1 MAIDVIEEIKFDTK
15 TETTKK
21 NDKQVVLDNRIKV
34 GVLNN
39 KGGKSNIITIPENS
53 RKGNTLILGSKLS
66 GKSTYILPYLAKQDI
81 QRKNAGCTF
90 IVSKKDLAYT
100 LYAIAKMESKKKVH
114 LIKPSCDV
122 VLANKLLWDTNDYD
136 YDEIKEI
143 IDFKEV
149 IKKKEIVIIDME
161 NSKYHQGAIRA
172 VAKLLIQLQT
182 DMQDVA
188 STIKRDHFVYL
199 DDAQYYLPFIDT
211 LLNHGDDYNVSTTL
225 FMQGRNQFKIY
236 GEDYTGLMD
245 NNVRNYI
252 LMNGINFDDA
262 QYFAP
267 MFGITHNEFLQ
278 RRTGSISIA
287 HVDQHGSMKFIPSCD
302 VLKISRNEMEKI
314 EARAKKERKKFV
326 KESNASERKI
336 PLSIE
341 EKRGFNALEF
351 EEVKKEKQTIVKVA
365 KEEVAEPLVKEQ
377 VITQKM
383 VDEPV
388 IEQLPDLTLDTVEE
402 NNKPM
407 FPDLGIEEETFSSE
421 FDIEVNIEEPDFDLE
436 NVVEEL
442 DLGTGETEE
451 VIAEEFSIEI
461 QETIQDIQEEDDDEI
476 IHLDKPSM
484 VSNENIYNEPPRRQT
499 FAPRRRSEI
508 ERECV
513 KDFYDAI
520 LGNKLGGSR
529 F

>member
-1 MAIDVIEEIKFDTK
+1 MTIDTIEEIKFETK
-15 TETTKK
+15 PETTKK

-39 KGGKSNIITIPENS
+39 KGGKSNVITIPENS

-136 YDEIKEI
+136 YDEIREI

-211 LLNHGDDYNVSTTL
+211 LLNHGDDYNVSSTL

-267 MFGITHNEFLQ
+267 MFGITHNKFLQ
-278 RRTGSISIA
+278 RRTGSISVA
-287 HVDQHGSMKFIPSCD
+287 YVDQQGSMKFIPSCD

-341 EKRGFNALEF
+341 ERRGFNALEF
-351 EEVKKEKQTIVKVA
+351 EEDKKEKKTVVQIV
-365 KEEVAEPLVKEQ
+365 KEEVETPVQEQSLEPKT
-377 VITQKM
+377 VI
-383 VDEPV
+383 EPV
-388 IEQLPDLTLDTVEE
+388 IEQLPDLMIDSTEE
-402 NNKPM
+402 EQPM
-407 FPDLGIEEETFSSE
+407 LPDLGIEEETFSSE
-421 FDIEVNIEEPDFDLE
+421 FNMEIDIEEPDFGLSEVVEDLDLE
-436 NVVEEL
+436 IGDTEDVTNVINVEE
-442 DLGTGETEE
+442 
-451 VIAEEFSIEI
+451 SK
-461 QETIQDIQEEDDDEI
+461 ETIEEAEDDDEEVI
-476 IHLDKPSM
+476 LMSKPSM
-484 VSNENIYNEPPRRQT
+484 TSQENIYNESPRRQT

>member
-1 MAIDVIEEIKFDTK
+1 MTIDKIEEIKFEANK
-15 TETTKK
+15 EPVKK
-21 NDKQVVLDNRIKV
+21 NDKPMVLDNRIKV
-34 GVLNN
+34 GVVSN
-39 KGGKSNIITIPENS
+39 KGSKSSVITIPENS

-100 LYAIAKMESKKKVH
+100 LYAISKMESKKKVH
-114 LIKPSCDV
+114 LIKPSCDIT
-122 VLANKLLWDTNDYD
+122 LANKLLWDTNDYD
-136 YDEIKEI
+136 YEEIKEV

-161 NSKYHQGAIRA
+161 NSRYHQGAVRA

-188 STIKRDHFVYL
+188 STIKRDHFVYI
-199 DDAQYYLPFIDT
+199 DDAQFYLPFIDT
-211 LLNHGDDYNVSTTL
+211 LLNHGDDYNMSTTL

-236 GEDYTGLMD
+236 GEDYTSLMD

-267 MFGITHNEFLQ
+267 MFGVSHTDFLQ
-278 RRTGSISIA
+278 RKTGSISIA
-287 HVDQHGSMKFIPSCD
+287 HVDQHGSMKFLPSCE
-302 VLKISRNEMEKI
+302 VLKISRSEMEKI

-326 KESNASERKI
+326 KESNATERKI

-341 EKRGFNALEF
+341 ERKGFSVLVF
-351 EEVKKEKQTIVKVA
+351 EDEKKNISVVENKIKEVVEAPKKEVVAQQEIVKEIIEPIQETEA
-365 KEEVAEPLVKEQ
+365 MEINLLETEEP
-377 VITQKM
+377 M
-383 VDEPV
+383 
-388 IEQLPDLTLDTVEE
+388 LPDLGV
-402 NNKPM
+402 
-407 FPDLGIEEETFSSE
+407 EEETFVSE
-421 FDIEVNIEEPDFDLE
+421 FEMEIDIEEPDFGL
-436 NVVEEL
+436 
-442 DLGTGETEE
+442 
-451 VIAEEFSIEI
+451 
-461 QETIQDIQEEDDDEI
+461 ETIDDTLLEVEIEDVDMPGLELETTFDEKLEEDDDEEVI
-476 IHLDKPSM
+476 LMSKPSM
-484 VSNENIYNEPPRRQT
+484 VSEENIYRETPRKQT

>member
-1 MAIDVIEEIKFDTK
+1 MTIDKIEEIKFETK

-34 GVLNN
+34 GVMSNKNN
-39 KGGKSNIITIPENS
+39 KSTIITIPENS

-122 VLANKLLWDTNDYD
+122 TLANKLLWDTNDYD
-136 YDEIKEI
+136 YDEIKEV

-161 NSKYHQGAIRA
+161 NSRYHQGAVRA

-188 STIKRDHFVYL
+188 STIKRDHFVYI
-199 DDAQYYLPFIDT
+199 DDAQFYLPFIDT
-211 LLNHGDDYNVSTTL
+211 LLNHGDDYNMSTTL

-236 GEDYTGLMD
+236 GEDYTSLMD

-267 MFGITHNEFLQ
+267 MFGVSHNDFLQ
-278 RRTGSISIA
+278 RKTGSISIA
-287 HVDQHGSMKFIPSCD
+287 HVDQHGSMKFIPSCE

-326 KESNASERKI
+326 KESNATERKI

-341 EKRGFNALEF
+341 EKKGFSVLVF
-351 EEVKKEKQTIVKVA
+351 EDEKKNVSIVERKA
-365 KEEVAEPLVKEQ
+365 KEV
-377 VITQKM
+377 
-383 VDEPV
+383 
-388 IEQLPDLTLDTVEE
+388 VEE
-402 NNKPM
+402 TKQESMVQEVVQDVVKTIQETDAIEINLMDNEEPM
-407 FPDLGIEEETFSSE
+407 LPDLGIEEETFVSE
-421 FDIEVNIEEPDFDLE
+421 FEMEIDIEEPDFGLE
-436 NVVEEL
+436 TIDDSLLEVEVEN
-442 DLGTGETEE
+442 TEVSEETFEEMAINETVEDDEDEE
-451 VIAEEFSIEI
+451 VILMS
-461 QETIQDIQEEDDDEI
+461 
-476 IHLDKPSM
+476 KPSM
-484 VSNENIYNEPPRRQT
+484 VSDENIYHETPRKQT